1 MVFWGGLDEMKWKN
15 FKGKFDTQTTGPYYD
30 TIILFSRSI
39 KKKNPPYSGNKDS
52 ILEILSNQ

>member
-1 MVFWGGLDEMKWKN
+1 MKWKN

-39 KKKNPPYSGNKDS
+39 KKKKNPPYSGNKDS